1 MPPVSGPSRR
11 TRPKPSLYISVDVE
25 ADGPIPGP
33 YSMISF
39 GAAVAGRQDADGYLP
54 ADPEARTFYRELR
67 PISDDF
73 VPEALA
79 VSGLDRGRLLREGG
93 EPGAVMAEFAAWVR
107 EAAREAGAQPVMC
120 GYPAS
125 YDWTFLYWYL
135 IRFTGGSP
143 FGHSGCLDMKTLYAT
158 KARLPLRAVAKGTM
172 PPALLSARRHTHHAL
187 DDAVEQADLFSKLM
201 LWAPQTRTRAETETE
216 TAAETETD

>member
-1 MPPVSGPSRR
+1 MARHV
-11 TRPKPSLYISVDVE
+11 KPSLYISVDIE

-39 GAAVAGRQDADGYLP
+39 GAAVAGRQDAASYTP
-54 ADPEARTFYRELR
+54 TDPEAHTFYRELR
-67 PISDDF
+67 PISQDF

-79 VSGLDRGRLLREGG
+79 VSGLDRDRLVAEGS
-93 EPGAVMAEFAAWVR
+93 EPAAAMAEFSAWVR
-107 EAAREAGAQPVMC
+107 EVSSTVGEGAQPVMC

-135 IRFTGGSP
+135 MRFTGVSP

-172 PPALLSARRHTHHAL
+172 PRGLLSKRRHTHHAL
-187 DDAVEQADLFSKLM
+187 DDAIEQAELFSNLM
-201 LWAPQTRTRAETETE
+201 AWPGR
-216 TAAETETD
+216 